1 MKIAAFLGCFLLPA
15 MLWGSFSEPPRIE
28 YATGYRNDRLHWHLQ
43 DPGDNGQL
51 LYSEVAKN
59 LQFWENAA
67 TFTVYHRD
75 IYVFLSGSY
84 AAFGQGGLV
93 KQRYADLPYV
103 SNQPR
108 FTFTPSGWAA
118 DSAGRFGY
126 CINLT
131 DGRFY
136 KVLLIPLLGGSIHYE
151 SLQRKHPTP
160 ALEESSNAVG
170 ANFYTMSSQL
180 PGRLELTWYGFL
192 LGGAFHI
199 DPGSRAIFDVGYYY
213 SWLHLHFHTHYANEV
228 FLGPPLQTQQN
239 ASYSVKT
246 KTGGNLG
253 HTGWAKVSC
262 WIDKAW
268 QAGLGAQM
276 NYFVSRDVDAKNNQR
291 TPGQPPLKTTEK
303 LKIRWTVVSGWA
315 TLSRSF

>member
-1 MKIAAFLGCFLLPA
+1 MKIHFALASCLVSTV
-15 MLWGSFSEPPRIE
+15 LWASFSEPPRIE
-28 YATGYRNDRLHWHLQ
+28 YASGYRNDRLHWHLQ
-43 DPGDNGQL
+43 NPGDDGKL

-75 IYVFLSGSY
+75 LYLFLSGSY
-84 AAFGQGGLV
+84 AAFGQRGSV
-93 KQRYADLPYV
+93 RQRYADLSYA

-108 FTFTPSGWAA
+108 FTFTPNGWAA
-118 DSAGRFGY
+118 DGSGRFGY

-131 DGRFY
+131 DGRLY
-136 KVLLIPLLGGSIHYE
+136 KVLLIPFIGGSVHYE

-160 ALEESSNAVG
+160 SLEESSDAIG
-170 ANFYTMSSQL
+170 ASFYTMSSQL
-180 PGRLELTWYGFL
+180 PGRLQLTWYGFL

-199 DPGSRAIFDVGYYY
+199 DPGSRLILDAGYYY

-228 FLGPPLQTQQN
+228 SLGPPLFTHQN
-239 ASYSVKT
+239 TSYSIKA

-253 HTGWAKVSC
+253 HTGWAKLSC
-262 WIDKAW
+262 RIDQAW

-276 NYFVSRDVDAKNNQR
+276 NYFVSRDVDAKNSAHAL
-291 TPGQPPLKTTEK
+291 TQPSIKTTEK